1 MTGRLELITGTMFA
15 GKTTELIRRVSE
27 RGGIAYQHEFDC
39 RFALGQLNTHDRR
52 ERLNARIAHHAE
64 DISNDVID
72 SRWTS
77 GACAGIDEAHFYE
90 THALLDTVQMMLSK
104 GMIVI
109 AAGLEFDY
117 RGVPL
122 RPTAALARIAD
133 SITIL
138 RGRCKHCGDIAPYQ
152 RCITGQVVNGTAAD
166 YEPVCEHH
174 LRHPPETPG

>member
-1 MTGRLELITGTMFA
+1 MSGRLELITGAMFA
-15 GKTTELIRRVSE
+15 GKTTELISRLSSRL
-27 RGGIAYQHEFDC
+27 GIAVQHEKDSRYGFG
-39 RFALGQLNTHDRR
+39 RLWTHDRSYSCACYVAAGA
-52 ERLNARIAHHAE
+52 LALIAVP
-64 DISNDVID
+64 IPGNLI
-72 SRWTS
+72 
-77 GACAGIDEAHFYE
+77 GIDEAHFYE
-90 THALLDTVQMMLSK
+90 THELLDAVQELLSR
-104 GMIVI
+104 GTNVI

-174 LRHPPETPG
+174 LRHPPGGPQ